1 MRTAKGHKQLARG
14 MSKHSGK
21 GIAHQFHKA
30 HFEVDYRGPS
40 RTWLERQAVGD
51 AMRRHEAV
59 STKLALR
66 ASQRDEWALWLA
78 SSDGQAA
85 LKAAATCG
93 ADAGAGAGASVSVS
107 TVLDDAREW
116 PGLPA
121 RSGAASAKA
130 SAAPAGPAAVGEAE
144 AVGELR
150 VGAAPCT
157 VDDEW
162 ICLSPQR
169 LCREALLLHRADS
182 RTGSVATDASSVA
195 RSEVSTTSSKW
206 MLLGDATDDDCESE
220 GLSFTEEEVCL
231 GDADEALSPV
241 RAVTGPLPQA
251 LSLPNKPQQLAPFIN
266 RWSRPLFF
274 EEHEQH
280 DDCA

>member
-30 HFEVDYRGPS
+30 HLEVDYRGPS

-66 ASQRDEWALWLA
+66 ASQRDEWAIWLA
-78 SSDGQAA
+78 SAEGQAA
-85 LKAAATCG
+85 LKIAATCG
-93 ADAGAGAGASVSVS
+93 ADAGAGAGANASVS
-107 TVLDDAREW
+107 TVLVDAREW

-121 RSGAASAKA
+121 LGGAASAKA
-130 SAAPAGPAAVGEAE
+130 SAAPAGPAAEGVDEPE
-144 AVGELR
+144 EVGELR

-169 LCREALLLHRADS
+169 VCREALLLHRAGS

-206 MLLGDATDDDCESE
+206 MLLGDATDDDCDSE

-231 GDADEALSPV
+231 GDADEALSPM
-241 RAVTGPLPQA
+241 RAVAGPQPQP
-251 LSLPNKPQQLAPFIN
+251 LSLPNKPQQLAPPIN

-274 EEHEQH
+274 QERDQH
-280 DDCA
+280 DD